1 MSTFNISDITLAGAC
16 VSAVTAA
23 KDSDHRNAG
32 RRLET
37 GEGSNVVKLLKA
49 LVRRI
54 ASAIVEMRPTFS
66 QPTSRPI

>member
-16 VSAVTAA
+16 VNAVTAA

-37 GEGSNVVKLLKA
+37 GEGWNVMKIFKS
-49 LVRRI
+49 LVRCFT
-54 ASAIVEMRPTFS
+54 ASSEERPAADQLS
-66 QPTSRPI
+66 ARPV